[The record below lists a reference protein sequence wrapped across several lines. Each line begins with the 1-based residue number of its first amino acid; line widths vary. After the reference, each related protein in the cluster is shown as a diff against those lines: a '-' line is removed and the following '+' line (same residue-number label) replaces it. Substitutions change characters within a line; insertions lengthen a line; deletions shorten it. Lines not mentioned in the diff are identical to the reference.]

1 MRVFFKSSGQ
11 RAAISAAMMVV
22 AILAVGAIA
31 KSDVHLLQ
39 IVHVEI
45 LERHAP
51 CRDLTYLALFI
62 GFL

>member
-1 MRVFFKSSGQ
+1 MRAFFKNSEK

-39 IVHVEI
+39 IVQ
-45 LERHAP
+45 
-51 CRDLTYLALFI
+51 
-62 GFL
+62 